1 MKSFPEEISV
11 ERLSL
16 LTKLPV
22 EDLKR
27 ESMKKGL
34 EEMLTMMKLLD
45 GFSLQEEEEKEG
57 VNVFRPDMAK
67 AGGWSKHFLEQAPA
81 KEEDM
86 LEVASSLEG

>member
-1 MKSFPEEISV
+1 MKNFLDEISMQ
-11 ERLSL
+11 RLSL

-34 EEMLTMMKLLD
+34 EEMLTMMEVLD
-45 GFSLQEEEEKEG
+45 SFSLQEEEEKEG
-57 VNVFRPDMAK
+57 ANVFRPDIAK
-67 AGGWSKHFLEQAPA
+67 EGDWSRHFLEQAPVKA
-81 KEEDM
+81 EDM